1 MKNVGA
7 QKLAAF
13 RPLHGAAARRAP
25 RIGAKEHA
33 LPGLRASGACVP
45 WRSRGRRPRC
55 PLTGKAERRME
66 QRLKELLEQAHS
78 AVFFGGAGVSC
89 ESGIPDFR
97 SQDGLYHQQW
107 PWPPEGNF
115 VAHLFCTAHGGI
127 FSILPRK
134 NAVPACKAER
144 GASGPGPPGAA
155 GPYTRRGDT
164 EH

>member
-25 RIGAKEHA
+25 RIGTQEHA

-107 PWPPEGNF
+107 PWPPEEILSHTFF
-115 VAHLFCTAHGGI
+115 VQHTAEFFQFYREKMLYPHAK
-127 FSILPRK
+127 P
-134 NAVPACKAER
+134 
-144 GASGPGPPGAA
+144 
-155 GPYTRRGDT
+155 TRRIWPWPAWSGRAIYT
-164 EH
+164 PW